1 MNFIKENILYISLI
15 LGILAGYPLV
25 RNVNHQFSLKT
36 GRQVFL
42 RCCLFTVVSVASV
55 MLFASLEGLLS
66 GQGFHFGAVSTYG
79 LYLIAPLFL
88 LLLLRRES
96 RAYFDGYAL
105 YVLPSMI
112 LQRIKCLIEGCCYG
126 KLIGTT
132 GWRYPT
138 REMEIVFYIV
148 MILVLKKHN
157 NNDDGRLFPLLMVSY
172 SAFRFFNEFMREGP
186 GVIHLAHL
194 WSIAVFVIGYSIYA
208 EFKRKKA

>member
-172 SAFRFFNEFMREGP
+172 SAFRFFNEFMRE
-186 GVIHLAHL
+186 
-194 WSIAVFVIGYSIYA
+194 
-208 EFKRKKA
+208 